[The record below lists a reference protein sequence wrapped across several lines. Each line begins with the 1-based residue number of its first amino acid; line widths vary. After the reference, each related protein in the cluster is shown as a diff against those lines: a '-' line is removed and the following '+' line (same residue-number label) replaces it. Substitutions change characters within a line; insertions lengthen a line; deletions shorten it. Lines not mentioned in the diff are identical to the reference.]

1 MIFFVLNAGG
11 VEFLCTE
18 TVQGQGKDQ
27 GLNFDLED
35 GAGDEIQGPL
45 CAGHI
50 LYQWTASPAQEL
62 S

>member
-1 MIFFVLNAGG
+1 MVFFVLNAGG
-11 VEFLCTE
+11 WNCYVL

-45 CAGHI
+45 CAEHI
-50 LYQWTASPAQEL
+50 LYH
-62 S
+62 

>member
-11 VEFLCTE
+11 VELLCTE

-50 LYQWTASPAQEL
+50 LYQ
-62 S
+62 